1 MNTKYNKEIS
11 MIYSSIKYF
20 IIIIF
25 IDLII
30 YSPLIYYIKDFYYI
44 RCIELCSYVLN
55 GIFIGYVVFLLRS
68 FCITVQWGIFC
79 LFTFILFV
87 LGSIVSFILKEDE
100 LGQFSI
106 VFFYICSPFFWLY
119 QIIIFIYNKIFNINY
134 LNKKLKIDKSINK
147 YILICSL
154 LITSL
159 FIMILIGG
167 VIVSAED
174 YD

>member
-11 MIYSSIKYF
+11 IIYSIVKYF
-20 IIIIF
+20 IIAIV
-25 IDLII
+25 IDLVF
-30 YSPLIYYIKDFYYI
+30 YFSLLYCNERFYYYKYL
-44 RCIELCSYVLN
+44 ELFFIALN
-55 GIFIGYVVFLLRS
+55 YIFIGCLVFKLRS
-68 FCITVQWGIFC
+68 FGITVQWGIFC

-87 LGSIVSFILKEDE
+87 LGSMVSFILKEDE

-106 VFFYICSPFFWLY
+106 VFFYICSPLFWLY

-134 LNKKLKIDKSINK
+134 LNKKIKIDKSINK

>member
-1 MNTKYNKEIS
+1 MDTKYNKEIS
-11 MIYSSIKYF
+11 VIYSSIKYF
-20 IIIIF
+20 IIIII
-25 IDLII
+25 IDLMF
-30 YSPLIYYIKDFYYI
+30 YSPLLHNIERFYYYKYF
-44 RCIELCSYVLN
+44 ELCFIAINY
-55 GIFIGYVVFLLRS
+55 IFVGYLVFLLRS
-68 FCITVQWGIFC
+68 FGITVQWGVFC

-106 VFFYICSPFFWLY
+106 VFFYICSPLFWLY
-119 QIIIFIYNKIFNINY
+119 QIIIFIYNKISNTNY
-134 LNKKLKIDKSINK
+134 LNKKIKINKSINK
-147 YILICSL
+147 YILIGSL